1 MLKRRQMI
9 CTGRI
14 LMPQKTI
21 VSCTGL
27 VRQECLKDERPVHF
41 LGVLAR
47 KEKHSKKKKKVG
59 IIGVKKSGSIGM
71 NNSILRCLLWG
82 WREVHWLAW

>member
-14 LMPQKTI
+14 LMLQKTI
-21 VSCTGL
+21 VSCACL
-27 VRQECLKDERPVHF
+27 FHEECLKDERSVHF

-47 KEKHSKKKKKVG
+47 KEKHGKKKKESWYHRSQK
-59 IIGVKKSGSIGM
+59 IRKH
-71 NNSILRCLLWG
+71 RH
-82 WREVHWLAW
+82 E